1 METKRKY
8 PAVILNREALYENAS
23 MMVKWCEEN
32 GIFVAAVVK
41 GFNAMR
47 AGCEE
52 EVRAGAKMLA
62 SSRLEHL
69 KAIKEMGLKTV
80 GGADVPTLL
89 IRMPML
95 SEIDEVV
102 EYADY
107 SLNSEMVTLDA
118 LSAAATKAGKTHSVI
133 LMTDL
138 GDLREGWMADEDLIA
153 AAFHTE
159 QLPGLYLAGIGTNL
173 GCVGSITPT
182 REKME
187 ELAAR
192 AERIEKAIGRKLDI
206 VSGGASTSLMPM
218 FDGVMPDKVNMLRV
232 GEGIP
237 ISLRDQLGTTHDR
250 YPIGELRQDCF
261 TLAAE
266 IVELNTKP
274 TYPIGKIG
282 VDAFGRKKEYID
294 RGDRKRV
301 ILAVGCADYGDTYD
315 IIPELEGATI
325 WGASSDHTI
334 VDIEDVDPAIR
345 DNLKIGDIL
354 TFKLR
359 YAAMLHLTSNI
370 EEVHQYEE

>member
-1 METKRKY
+1 METNRKY
-8 PAVILNREALYENAS
+8 PAVILNRKAIYENAS

-32 GIFVAAVVK
+32 GIFVAGVIK
-41 GFNAMR
+41 GFNAWR

-69 KAIKEMGLKTV
+69 KAIKGMGLKTV
-80 GGADVPTLL
+80 GEADVPTLL

-95 SEIDEVV
+95 SEIDDVIEN
-102 EYADY
+102 ADY
-107 SLNSEMVTLDA
+107 SLNSEIATLDA
-118 LSAAATKAGKTHSVI
+118 LSAAATKKGKTHSVI

-138 GDLREGWMADEDLIA
+138 GDLREGWITEDDLLTA
-153 AAFHTE
+153 ARHVET
-159 QLPGLYLAGIGTNL
+159 LPGLYLAGLGTNL

-182 REKME
+182 KDKME
-187 ELAAR
+187 ELATR
-192 AERIEKAIGRKLDI
+192 AEHIEQAIGRKLDI
-206 VSGGASTSLMPM
+206 ISGGASTSLMPM
-218 FDGVMPDKVNMLRV
+218 FDGEMPEKINMLRI

-237 ISLRDQLGTTHDR
+237 ISLRDQLGTHHDR

-266 IVELNTKP
+266 VIELNTKP
-274 TYPIGKIG
+274 TYPIGEIG

-301 ILAVGCADYGDTYD
+301 ILAVGRADYGDTYD

-334 VDIEDVDPAIR
+334 VDIEDVTPEIR
-345 DNLKIGDIL
+345 DNLKVGDLL

-359 YAAMLHLTSNI
+359 YAAMLHLTSNSTQ
-370 EEVHQYEE
+370 VHQYEE

>member
-8 PAVILNREALYENAS
+8 PAVILKREALYENAS
-23 MMVKWCEEN
+23 MMVKWCGEN
-32 GIFVAAVVK
+32 DIFVAAVIK

-47 AGCEE
+47 GGCEE

-69 KAIKEMGLKTV
+69 RAIKQMGLKA
-80 GGADVPTLL
+80 ADGSAVPALL

-95 SEIDEVV
+95 SEVDEVI
-102 EYADY
+102 EWADY
-107 SLNSEMVTLDA
+107 SLNSELAILDA
-118 LSAAATKAGKTHSVI
+118 LNEAAKRAGKIHNII

-138 GDLREGWMADEDLIA
+138 GDLREGWMDEEDLIGA
-153 AAFHTE
+153 AVHTE
-159 QLPGLYLAGIGTNL
+159 QLSNLYLAGIGTNL

-187 ELAAR
+187 DLVAR
-192 AERIEKAIGRKLDI
+192 AERIEQTIGRKLDI
-206 VSGGASTSLMPM
+206 ISGGASTSLMPM
-218 FDGVMPDKVNMLRV
+218 FDGVMPDRVNMLRV

-237 ISLRDQLGTTHDR
+237 ISLRDQLGTHHDR
-250 YPIGELRQDCF
+250 YPIHELRQDCF

-266 IVELNTKP
+266 IIELNTKP
-274 TYPIGKIG
+274 TYPIGEIG
-282 VDAFGRKKEYID
+282 VDAFGRKREYED

-301 ILAVGCADYGDTYD
+301 ILAVGRADYGDTYD

-334 VDIEDVDPAIR
+334 LDIEDVDPSIR
-345 DNLKIGDIL
+345 DSLKVGDIL

-359 YAAMLHLTSNI
+359 YAAMLHLTANSDL
-370 EEVHQYEE
+370 VHQYEV

>member
-1 METKRKY
+1 METNRKY
-8 PAVILNREALYENAS
+8 PAVILNRKAIYENTA

-32 GIFVAAVVK
+32 GIFVAGVIK
-41 GFNAMR
+41 GFNAWR

-69 KAIKEMGLKTV
+69 KEIKEMELKTV

-95 SEIDEVV
+95 SEIDDVID
-102 EYADY
+102 YADY
-107 SLNSEMVTLDA
+107 SLNSEIATLDA
-118 LSAAATKAGKTHSVI
+118 LSAAATKKGKTHSVI

-138 GDLREGWMADEDLIA
+138 GDLREGWIAEDELLA
-153 AAFHTE
+153 AARHVET
-159 QLPGLYLAGIGTNL
+159 LPGLYLSGLGTNL

-182 REKME
+182 KDKME

-192 AERIEKAIGRKLDI
+192 AEHIEQAIGRKLDI

-218 FDGVMPDKVNMLRV
+218 FDGEMPEKINMLRI

-237 ISLRDQLGTTHDR
+237 ISLRDQLGTQHDR
-250 YPIGELRQDCF
+250 YPIGELRQDCCV
-261 TLAAE
+261 LAAE
-266 IVELNTKP
+266 VIELNTKP
-274 TYPIGKIG
+274 TYPIGEIG
-282 VDAFGRKKEYID
+282 VDAFGRKKEYND

-301 ILAVGCADYGDTYD
+301 ILAVGRADYGDTYD

-334 VDIEDVDPAIR
+334 VDIEDVAPEIR
-345 DNLKIGDIL
+345 DNLKVGDIL

-359 YAAMLHLTSNI
+359 YAAMLHLTSNSTL
-370 EEVHQYEE
+370 VHQYEE